1 MARILV
7 VRNDE
12 IDQHISPA
20 DCVPLVEQAFRAL
33 TAGQAELPAKYHDR
47 GDWGLWFFMG
57 GNVFPQQATAVKLG
71 FAAQGR
77 LTCQVIY
84 YDHETCEPKGL
95 FEGLKVTNLRTG
107 AAAAI
112 GAKYLARPE
121 SRVAAFIGAGQVC
134 RHSLAA
140 LVACFA
146 LERVLVYDLSAVAA
160 SDFAVWAQA
169 RYGLPVSAVSDPRQ
183 AVCEA
188 DIVVSAT
195 PSRQPI
201 VLADWVKPGTHF
213 SAMGADGKGK
223 QELDGA
229 IHRRAR
235 IVCDRTEQCLK
246 WGDINNSVS
255 AGLIGPGD
263 LAGEIGQVISGQ
275 VAGRTDPEQITLFD
289 ATGMGIQDAVVAK
302 VIYDIATQKGLGTA
316 VEL

>member
-1 MARILV
+1 MAKILV

-12 IDQHISPA
+12 IDAHISPA
-20 DCVPLVEQAFRAL
+20 DCVPLVEQALLAMS
-33 TAGQAELPAKYHDR
+33 AGQAELPAKYHDIGR
-47 GDWGLWFFMG
+47 WGLWFFMG
-57 GNVFPQQATAVKLG
+57 GNVFPQEATAVKLG
-71 FAAQGR
+71 FAAQGH

-84 YDHETCEPKGL
+84 YDHQTCEPKGL

-112 GAKYLARPE
+112 GAKYMARPG
-121 SRVAAFIGAGQVC
+121 STVAAFVGAGKVC
-134 RHSLAA
+134 WHSLGA
-140 LVACFA
+140 LRSLFA
-146 LERVLVYDLSAVAA
+146 LQRILVYDIDAAAAESFAARAGQQFGLPAVAA
-160 SDFAVWAQA
+160 GAEEAVRA
-169 RYGLPVSAVSDPRQ
+169 
-183 AVCEA
+183 A

-201 VLADWVKPGTHF
+201 VRAEWVRPGTHF

-229 IHRRAR
+229 IHQRAR

-255 AGLIGPGD
+255 AGLVSQDDI
-263 LAGEIGQVISGQ
+263 AGELGQVIAGQ
-275 VAGRTDPEQITLFD
+275 VPGRTAVDQITLFD
-289 ATGMGIQDAVVAK
+289 GTGMGIQDAVVAK
-302 VIYDIATQKGLGTA
+302 VIYDIASSKGLGTT